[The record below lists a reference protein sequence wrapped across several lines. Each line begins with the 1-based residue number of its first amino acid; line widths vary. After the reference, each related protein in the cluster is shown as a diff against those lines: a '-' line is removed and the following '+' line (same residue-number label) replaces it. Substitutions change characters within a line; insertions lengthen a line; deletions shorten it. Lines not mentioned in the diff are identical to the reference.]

1 MKEAYENP
9 MVEIVEIDGGVD
21 VIFASGCTT
30 AEGSYHGE

>member
-21 VIFASGCTT
+21 IICTSGGGHVE
-30 AEGSYHGE
+30 AE